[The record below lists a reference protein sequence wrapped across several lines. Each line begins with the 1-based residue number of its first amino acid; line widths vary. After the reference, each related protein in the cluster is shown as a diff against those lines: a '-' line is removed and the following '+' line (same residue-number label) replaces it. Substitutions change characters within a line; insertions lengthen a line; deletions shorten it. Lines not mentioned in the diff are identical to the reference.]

1 MYLYKQTTD
10 IQAHLQAERA
20 SYQTIGFVPTMGALH
35 EGHISLINASLADNQ
50 LTVCSIFVN
59 PTQFNQ
65 AEDLEKY
72 PRMPA
77 LDIARLA
84 DAGCHIVFLPEVDVI
99 YPPGLETRID
109 IDLNGLDH
117 VMEGAHRP
125 GHFAGVMQVVNRL
138 LNIVKPHRLYM
149 GQKDYQQF
157 CVIRR
162 MLDVQQSPVELVMV
176 PTVREADGL
185 AMSSRNMRLSPEQ
198 RAQAP
203 TIYKILQ
210 DLRQAALRKGA
221 ALDALTQE
229 AFDGLQSAGFRP
241 EYVSIAHGTS
251 LQPLSSMPETGS
263 VVACVA
269 AGLGEIRLIDNLLI
283 REK

>member
-1 MYLYKQTTD
+1 MYLYKQVTD

-35 EGHISLINASLADNQ
+35 EGHISLINTSLAENQ

-84 DAGCHIVFLPEVDVI
+84 DAGCHMVFLPEVEAI

-109 IDLNGLDH
+109 IDLNGLDQ

-125 GHFAGVMQVVNRL
+125 GHFAGVVQVVNRL
-138 LNIVKPHRLYM
+138 LDIVKPHRLYM
-149 GQKDYQQF
+149 GQKDYQQL
-157 CVIRR
+157 CIIRR
-162 MLDVQQSPVELVMV
+162 MLEVQQSPVELVMV

-185 AMSSRNMRLSPEQ
+185 AMSSRNMRLSPEE

-203 TIYKILQ
+203 AIYKILQ
-210 DLRQAALRKGA
+210 DLRQAALKKGA
-221 ALDALTQE
+221 NFTALTQE
-229 AFDGLQSAGFRP
+229 AFDALVAAGFRP
-241 EYVSIAHGTS
+241 EYVNIVHGSS
-251 LQPLSSMPETGS
+251 LQPLSGLPDTGS

-269 AGLGEIRLIDNLLI
+269 AWLGEIRLIDNLVI

>member
-1 MYLYKQTTD
+1 MYLYKQVTD

-35 EGHISLINASLADNQ
+35 EGHISLINTSLAENQ

-84 DAGCHIVFLPEVDVI
+84 DAGCHMVFLPEVEVI

-109 IDLNGLDH
+109 IDLNGLDQ

-125 GHFAGVMQVVNRL
+125 GHFAGVVQVVNRL
-138 LNIVKPHRLYM
+138 LDIVKPHRLYM
-149 GQKDYQQF
+149 GQKDYQQL
-157 CVIRR
+157 CIIRR
-162 MLDVQQSPVELVMV
+162 MLEVQQSPVELVMV

-185 AMSSRNMRLSPEQ
+185 AMSSRNMRLSPEE

-203 TIYKILQ
+203 AIYKILQ
-210 DLRQAALRKGA
+210 DLRQAALKKGA
-221 ALDALTQE
+221 SFSSLAQE
-229 AFDGLQSAGFRP
+229 AFDALVAAGFRP
-241 EYVSIAHGTS
+241 EYVSIVHGSS
-251 LQPLSSMPETGS
+251 LQPLSSLPDTGS

-269 AGLGEIRLIDNLLI
+269 AWLGEIRLIDNLVI

>member
-185 AMSSRNMRLSPEQ
+185 AMSSRNMRLSQEE

-269 AGLGEIRLIDNLLI
+269 AWLGEIRLIDNLLI

>member
-10 IQAHLQAERA
+10 IQAHLQAARA

-84 DAGCHIVFLPEVDVI
+84 DAGCHIVFLPEVEVI

-109 IDLNGLDH
+109 IDLNGLDR

-125 GHFAGVMQVVNRL
+125 GHFAGVVQVVNRL
-138 LNIVKPHRLYM
+138 LDIVKPHRLYM

-176 PTVREADGL
+176 PTMREADGL
-185 AMSSRNMRLSPEQ
+185 AMSSRNLRLRPEE

-203 TIYKILQ
+203 AIYKILQ
-210 DLRQAALRKGA
+210 DIRQAALRKGA
-221 ALDALTQE
+221 AFDALTQE
-229 AFDGLQSAGFRP
+229 AFDGLLAAGFRP

-269 AGLGEIRLIDNLLI
+269 AWLGEIRLIDNLLI

>member
-10 IQAHLQAERA
+10 IQAHLQAARA

-269 AGLGEIRLIDNLLI
+269 AWLGEIRLIDNLLI

>member
-1 MYLYKQTTD
+1 MYLYKQAAD

-20 SYQTIGFVPTMGALH
+20 SYQTIGFIPTMGALH
-35 EGHISLINASLADNQ
+35 DGHISLISKSLEENQ

-84 DAGCHIVFLPEVDVI
+84 DAGCHIVFLPEVEVI
-99 YPPGLETRID
+99 YPPGLETRLD
-109 IDLNGLDH
+109 IDLNGLDR

-125 GHFAGVMQVVNRL
+125 GHFAGVVQVVNRL
-138 LNIVKPHRLYM
+138 LDIIQPHRLYM
-149 GQKDYQQF
+149 GQKDYQQVS
-157 CVIRR
+157 VIRR
-162 MLDVQQSPVELVMV
+162 MLELQQSPVELIMV

-185 AMSSRNMRLSPEQ
+185 AMSSRNMRLNQEE
-198 RAQAP
+198 RVLAP
-203 TIYKILQ
+203 VIYSTLQ
-210 DLRQAALRKGA
+210 HLRQEALKKGA
-221 ALDALTQE
+221 AFPSLTE
-229 AFDGLQSAGFRP
+229 AAFDRLQAAGLRP
-241 EYVSIAHGTS
+241 EYVSIVNGNN

-263 VVACVA
+263 VVTCVA
-269 AGLGEIRLIDNLLI
+269 AWLGEIRLIDNLII

>member
-35 EGHISLINASLADNQ
+35 EGHIALINASLADNQ

-269 AGLGEIRLIDNLLI
+269 AWLGEIRLIDNLLI